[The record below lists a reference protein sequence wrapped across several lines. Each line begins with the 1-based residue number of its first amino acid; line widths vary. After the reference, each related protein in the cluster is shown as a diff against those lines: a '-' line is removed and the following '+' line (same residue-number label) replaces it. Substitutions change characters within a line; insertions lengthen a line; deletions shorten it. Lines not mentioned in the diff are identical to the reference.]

1 MSAEEKLFKALSSST
16 TLAALVGERIFPV
29 PLPQS
34 VSLSPSLTYER
45 NGGSREYTLKGY
57 AGLENPQMT
66 VTIYVSTRATGQ
78 PLKVMDAVTTAVH
91 EAVENTTA
99 FSSINLSGYEDE
111 WDDELQQRARFI
123 DFSIWNRE

>member
-1 MSAEEKLFKALSSST
+1 
-16 TLAALVGERIFPV
+16 
-29 PLPQS
+29 
-34 VSLSPSLTYER
+34 
-45 NGGSREYTLKGY
+45 
-57 AGLENPQMT
+57 
-66 VTIYVSTRATGQ
+66 
-78 PLKVMDAVTTAVH
+78 MDAVTTAVH